1 MSRRYTQRGGD
12 LEGVKEFLNS
22 NSIVA
27 KVAFIL
33 LILIVFVILIRIGT
47 NIISYIFSP
56 SPNPFLFNGMIDAK
70 QGMIIAQNPSDS
82 GSIPIMRSVD
92 ETRGIE
98 FTWSVWIYIDDFNY
112 KRDEYKHVF
121 HKGNNNINLDETSD
135 RPIGL
140 NYPNNAPGL
149 YITPEINNLLVI
161 MNTFDVINEEVLVKD
176 IPINKWVNVVIR
188 VDKNNQLDVYINGV
202 LTKRHMLKG
211 IPKQNYGDV
220 YVSQNGGF
228 SGYTSCLRYFDS
240 AIGTNKIQ
248 SIIDSGA
255 CLNML
260 NESDVSQQPRYLSTR
275 WYFAGANDMY
285 NPRKQP
291 TYNPDTHT
299 NSA

>member
-70 QGMIIAQNPSDS
+70 QGMIIPQNPSDS
-82 GSIPIMRSVD
+82 GSVPIMRSVD

-112 KRDEYKHVF
+112 TRDEYKHVF

-135 RPIGL
+135 RPVGL

-149 YITPEINNLLVI
+149 YITPDINNLLVI

-176 IPINKWVNVVIR
+176 IPINKWVNVIIR

-260 NESDVSQQPRYLSTR
+260 NESDISQQPRYLSTR
-275 WYFAGANDMY
+275 WFFAGANDMY

-291 TYNPDTHT
+291 TYDPATYT

>member
-149 YITPEINNLLVI
+149 YITPNINNLLVI

-255 CLNML
+255 CLNMI

>member
-98 FTWSVWIYIDDFNY
+98 FTWSIWVYIKDLGVNSRGLY
-112 KRDEYKHVF
+112 GYILMILTT
-121 HKGNNNINLDETSD
+121 NAMNINTYSIKVIIIL
-135 RPIGL
+135 IL
-140 NYPNNAPGL
+140 MKL
-149 YITPEINNLLVI
+149 LIVLLV
-161 MNTFDVINEEVLVKD
+161 
-176 IPINKWVNVVIR
+176 
-188 VDKNNQLDVYINGV
+188 
-202 LTKRHMLKG
+202 
-211 IPKQNYGDV
+211 
-220 YVSQNGGF
+220 
-228 SGYTSCLRYFDS
+228 
-240 AIGTNKIQ
+240 
-248 SIIDSGA
+248 
-255 CLNML
+255 
-260 NESDVSQQPRYLSTR
+260 
-275 WYFAGANDMY
+275 
-285 NPRKQP
+285 
-291 TYNPDTHT
+291 
-299 NSA
+299 

>member
-1 MSRRYTQRGGD
+1 
-12 LEGVKEFLNS
+12 
-22 NSIVA
+22 
-27 KVAFIL
+27 
-33 LILIVFVILIRIGT
+33 
-47 NIISYIFSP
+47 
-56 SPNPFLFNGMIDAK
+56 MIDAK

-149 YITPEINNLLVI
+149 YITPNINNLLVI

-176 IPINKWVNVVIR
+176 IPINKWVNVIIR

-202 LTKRHMLKG
+202 LTKRHILRG
-211 IPKQNYGDV
+211 VPKQNYGDV

>member
-220 YVSQNGGF
+220 FVSQNGGF

-291 TYNPDTHT
+291 TYDPATHT